1 MGKRNWLVVMLLVVF
16 TLTLVVGCGQ
26 QNGGGKE
33 KNGEAS
39 GDTAYPLTL
48 TDAMGREITLE
59 AKPERIVSIMPSL
72 TEILFA
78 LDAGE
83 RVVGVTTYCDYP
95 PEAQEKEVIGDLYN
109 LNPEKILALE
119 PDLVLVG
126 KSETLQQT
134 FDFLEQSAVPYFVV
148 DPQTLDEIE
157 ESILT
162 IAKLIDARAEGDA
175 LVAQLAADRAALEA
189 KVASIPAEER
199 PKVFVLLDTS
209 ALYTVGSGTFLSE
222 MITTAGADNVVAD
235 FDNGYFQISEET
247 LFEIDPE
254 IIICTYPMRDEVL
267 AREAWQDLAAV
278 KNERVYDV
286 DSNAVSRPGPRYVQ
300 GMELLYEVFAK

>member
-1 MGKRNWLVVMLLVVF
+1 M
-16 TLTLVVGCGQ
+16 
-26 QNGGGKE
+26 
-33 KNGEAS
+33 
-39 GDTAYPLTL
+39 
-48 TDAMGREITLE
+48 
-59 AKPERIVSIMPSL
+59 
-72 TEILFA
+72 
-78 LDAGE
+78 
-83 RVVGVTTYCDYP
+83 
-95 PEAQEKEVIGDLYN
+95 
-109 LNPEKILALE
+109 
-119 PDLVLVG
+119 
-126 KSETLQQT
+126 
-134 FDFLEQSAVPYFVV
+134 PYFVV

-286 DSNAVSRPGPRYVQ
+286 DSNAVSRPDRVMYRVWSCCMRSLQ
-300 GMELLYEVFAK
+300 ITMKRNQKFLLYTILLAVLVVSVIMATAIGAVAIPPQETFQIIISRLTGLWQNSEIPSTTKAIIWNLRLPRVLLGVLVGASLALAGVSFQGLLRNPLADPFTIGVSSGAAEVPR